1 VAGIEETGELM
12 RLYPVPFR
20 LIADTAKFKK
30 WQWITAQIQKTNRDH
45 RPESHRIGVDTIVCD
60 DEIVS
65 TRDNWRERRQSLDK
79 LRVFERMTDL
89 DSERIQ
95 FGTSLGLLRPVRIL
109 GLDIT
114 ATSSEWTDE
123 ERRKLVAMQQQGN
136 LFDNTDA
143 SSIALLRK
151 LPFDFHY
158 RYICVAPDGA
168 EIELRHKIAD
178 WEIGALYW
186 NVARQH
192 GSKWEKPFRDKL
204 ERELPARD
212 LMFLMGTIHRF
223 PDQWL
228 ITSLIYPPK
237 LQPSS
242 EQQMS
247 LL

>member
-1 VAGIEETGELM
+1 VAGLEENGNLI

-30 WQWITAQIQKTNRDH
+30 WQWITAQIQKTNRDR

-65 TRDNWRERRQSLDK
+65 TRNNWQERRQSLDK
-79 LRVFERMTDL
+79 LPVFDRMTDL
-89 DSERIQ
+89 ESDRLKS
-95 FGTSLGLLRPVRIL
+95 GTTLGLLRPARIL
-109 GLDIT
+109 GLDI
-114 ATSSEWTDE
+114 AEASSEWTDE
-123 ERRKLVAMQQQGN
+123 ERSKLLAMQQQGN

-158 RYICVAPDGA
+158 RYTCVAPDGT
-168 EIELRHKIAD
+168 ETEHKHKIAD

-186 NVARQH
+186 NVARRHDAQ
-192 GSKWEKPFRDKL
+192 WEEPLRNKL
-204 ERELPARD
+204 ERELPSRD

-237 LQPSS
+237 QQPLP
-242 EQQMS
+242 EDQLP